1 MNNSVFSVFTPKE
14 NKFFPL
20 LVSLTDVVSEVSCKF
35 YELIK
40 KKTEGIDVKY
50 DYENIKKLETKGD
63 EITTNIIN
71 ELSRTF
77 ITPFDREDI
86 HDLANNMD
94 DVIDEINSCAKKIF
108 LYNPKKLTGEAL
120 EMSYFIKQ
128 STELISIAIEG
139 LSSYRTNSKKISKV
153 CKELHELE
161 NRGDDCYA
169 QFITN
174 IFKDEADAVEIIKLK
189 DIMSELEKTTDC
201 TDHVGKTLRTIIVKY
216 V

>member
-1 MNNSVFSVFTPKE
+1 MNNSVFSAFTPKE

-20 LVSLTDVVSEVSCKF
+20 LVSLADVVNEVSIKF

-40 KKTEGIDVKY
+40 KKNEGIDVKY
-50 DYENIKKLETKGD
+50 DYEGIKKLETQGD

-86 HDLANNMD
+86 HDLANNLD

-120 EMSYFIKQ
+120 ETAHLIKQ
-128 STELISIAIEG
+128 SAELISSAMEG
-139 LSSYRTNSKKISKV
+139 LSSFRANSKKISQV
-153 CKELHELE
+153 CKDLHELE

-174 IFKDEADAVEIIKLK
+174 IFKDESDVVEIIKLK
-189 DIMSELEKTTDC
+189 DIMSELENTTDC